1 MSMSK
6 MSPDSSPAPADD
18 LRRTFATAIAEMQ
31 QGRRSRTPSQTPIF
45 VRKAAAA
52 PDDSAAEKRALTT
65 AARALAQL
73 WNVSSTLI
81 R

>member
-1 MSMSK
+1 MPTSK
-6 MSPDSSPAPADD
+6 MSPDSLPAPADD

-31 QGRRSRTPSQTPIF
+31 QDPRPLTPSQTPIF
-45 VRKAAAA
+45 VRKATAV
-52 PDDSAAEKRALTT
+52 PDDSATEKRALTT

-73 WNVSSTLI
+73 WNISPSLI